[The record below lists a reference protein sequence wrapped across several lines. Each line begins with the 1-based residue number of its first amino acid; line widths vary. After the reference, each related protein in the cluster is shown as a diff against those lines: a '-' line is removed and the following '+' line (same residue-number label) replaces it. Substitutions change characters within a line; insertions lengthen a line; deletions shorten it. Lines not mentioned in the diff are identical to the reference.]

1 MRLFFLLIFLT
12 TSCATTSKNLKSLET
27 LFSNLETSKGFDFH
41 GFAGHQFKLDDF
53 DIKVVLPKTLDKD
66 LRWIWRARFFGHEP
80 QLDIA
85 LLNKGFCVVYTDIGG
100 LYGSPKAVSR
110 WDKTYDFMTRVGL
123 HKKVVLEGMSRGG
136 LITYNWAKQN
146 PKKVAA
152 IYADAP
158 VCHILSWPAGKGNG
172 PGSKN
177 NWQECL
183 NAYSLTEST
192 ALSAQVSPIDGLEP
206 LAKAKVPI
214 IHVCGADDK
223 VVPMAENTEILAS
236 RYRKLG
242 GKIKVIS
249 KPGVGHHPHSLKD
262 PKVILDFILEKGLF

>member
-1 MRLFFLLIFLT
+1 MRFLFLLFLLS
-12 TSCATTSKNLKSLET
+12 TSCATNNKNVVNFESFFTSQKQSKA
-27 LFSNLETSKGFDFH
+27 FSFH
-41 GFAGHQFKLDDF
+41 GFSGHQFKLDHF
-53 DIKVVLPKTLDKD
+53 DIKVVLPRKLDKER
-66 LRWIWRARFFGHEP
+66 RWIWRARFFGHEP
-80 QLDIA
+80 QLDLA
-85 LLNKGFCVVYTDIGG
+85 LLNKGFCVVYTDVAG
-100 LYGSPKAVSR
+100 LYGSPEATSR
-110 WDKTYDFMTRVGL
+110 WDKTYELMKSVGL
-123 HKKVVLEGMSRGG
+123 SKKVVLEGMSRGG

-146 PKKVAA
+146 SEKVAA

-158 VCHILSWPAGKGNG
+158 VCHILSWPGGKGNG

-183 NAYSLTEST
+183 NAYSLTESA

-223 VVPMAENTEILAS
+223 VVPMAENTDILAK
-236 RYRKLG
+236 RYRDLG

-249 KPGVGHHPHSLKD
+249 KPEVGHHPHSLKD
-262 PKVILDFILEKGLF
+262 PKVILDFILEKGKF